1 MANMS
6 YCMME
11 NTSADLYDCL
21 NKVKEYENV
30 KEWVRGE
37 EPSPY
42 EVNGLMD
49 LIETC
54 KDIVAWKKGE
64 L

>member
-11 NTSADLYDCL
+11 NTSIDLYDCL
-21 NKVKEYENV
+21 NKIKEYENV

-54 KDIVAWKKGE
+54 KDIIAWKNGE

>member
-11 NTSADLYDCL
+11 NTSIDLYDCL

-30 KEWVRGE
+30 TEWVRGE

-54 KDIVAWKKGE
+54 KDIIAWKNGE

>member
-1 MANMS
+1 MPNMG

-11 NTSADLYDCL
+11 NTSRDLYECAE
-21 NKVKEYENV
+21 KIKEYQNV
-30 KEWVRGE
+30 TEWVRGE

-42 EVNGLMD
+42 ETNGLMD

-54 KDIVAWKKGE
+54 KEIVEWDNNR
-64 L
+64 